1 MLSYRSIYTTLLLPI
16 KQENT
21 LLLLCFS
28 RGKLAQR
35 KPFIRGKVEYYFK
48 NANDFMWRPRRIFWE
63 EKGKWKP
70 SAPKNTIQKI
80 FTKSRYLLLSTTL
93 SNKETEGIKRFCKDF
108 MINTPIKET
117 ILCPFCVIHDRITV
131 LSPKSRYKVYNRKV
145 CKVCA
150 IQELERELSAK
161 KINLLASPGFKKY
174 AVSLLG
180 RLHDIQKVLAV
191 FSSDQASLGD
201 LTLIRKVGKLSE
213 DKLKPFVK
221 SVSEFNLPPFLL
233 KSLQI
238 RKIDTF
244 LPIQVQAIQKGLFE
258 NTDQLIIAN
267 TSAGKT
273 LIGELA
279 GISYVLR
286 GKKFIFTVPLVA
298 LANTKFEEF
307 KRLYGSRF
315 KIGLRTGRS
324 RIFSSIKE
332 KKAFYRFR
340 YSVKDSDIIVATYE
354 GLDLLIKGGEV
365 EFNEISCIVVDEIQ
379 TIADAERG
387 ATLDCLLAKIR
398 SHAQDT
404 QILALSATVGNPSEF
419 AKDLSL
425 TLVTFDQRPIPLEQH
440 LLISR
445 SENEKLRQIVR
456 LTKNEYQIT
465 SSAGFRGQ
473 TIVFTN
479 SRRKTGEITDYLRHA
494 GIHNAR
500 AYHSGLSYPLR
511 RRIENEFSTGE
522 CSVVVSTYALG
533 AGVDFPASQVIFESL
548 KMGKEILDPNSF
560 AQMVGRAGRL
570 GKHDCGRSILLCMGE
585 VISAADS
592 RTEIEIAFNLMNADL
607 LPIEPNHDENSCG
620 EQILSICSTR
630 KHVLPKF
637 AKKIYQRMIGTIN
650 YDFMSVT
657 NKLIQNSLL
666 QIVVKNNQR
675 YLELTPLGRAATMSF
690 FSPEKVLHIS
700 SLLKQKKHFLSI
712 SLEMN
717 PPQNIYLS
725 KKLHSY
731 LEKTYHM
738 RFSTRLINSPV
749 LDVMNAS
756 LKGKEATELNKW
768 CLKVFAKWT
777 QHFFSCSCP
786 ENPYCNHGQE
796 NIGRY
801 IVNQRLKGK
810 NTNQLSAKL
819 SQFDLLVYPGDIL
832 SFLNGLIHELE
843 GIQRVAEAIGKPKIS
858 KLISVLVD
866 KIETPYPLINS
877 Q

>member
-1 MLSYRSIYTTLLLPI
+1 MLSFRSIYTTILLPI

-21 LLLLCFS
+21 IQILCFS
-28 RGKLAQR
+28 RGKIAQR

-48 NANDFMWRPRRIFWE
+48 DSAHDLMWRPRRIFWE

-70 SAPKNTIQKI
+70 YPPKNTIQEI
-80 FTKSRYLLLSTTL
+80 LIKSKYLLLSTNL
-93 SNKETEGIKRFCKDF
+93 SDKEKAGVKRFCKDF
-108 MINTPIKET
+108 IINTPIKET
-117 ILCPFCVIHDRITV
+117 ILCPFCVIHEKITV
-131 LSPKSRYKVYNRKV
+131 LPSKNSYKVYNSQV
-145 CKVCA
+145 CRVCA
-150 IQELERELSAK
+150 VQELERELSSK

-174 AVSLLG
+174 AISLLSK
-180 RLHDIQKVLAV
+180 LHDIQKVSAV

-201 LTLIRKVGKLSE
+201 LTLIRKVERLPE
-213 DKLKPFVK
+213 EKLKPLIRG
-221 SVSEFNLPPFLL
+221 VSDFKLPQFLL

-244 LPIQVQAIQKGLFE
+244 LPIQVQSIQKGLLE
-258 NTDQLIIAN
+258 NKDQLIIAN

-279 GISYVLR
+279 GISHVLR

-307 KRLYGSRF
+307 KQLYGSQFR
-315 KIGLRTGRS
+315 IGLRTGRS
-324 RIFSSIKE
+324 RIFNSIEE

-340 YSVKDSDIIVATYE
+340 YSIKDSDIIVATYE

-365 EFNEISCIVVDEIQ
+365 EFNEIACIVVDEIQ
-379 TIADAERG
+379 TIADKDRG

-398 SHAQDT
+398 TIARNIQV
-404 QILALSATVGNPSEF
+404 LALSATVGNPSEF
-419 AKDLSL
+419 ARDLSL
-425 TLVTFDQRPIPLEQH
+425 TLVTYNQRPIPLEHH
-440 LLISR
+440 LLLSR
-445 SENEKLRQIVR
+445 SENEKLHQIVR

-479 SRRKTGEITDYLRHA
+479 SRRKTGEITEYLHQV

-511 RRIENEFSTGE
+511 RRIEKEFSTGE

-533 AGVDFPASQVIFESL
+533 AGVDFPSSQVIFESL
-548 KMGKEILDPNSF
+548 RMGKDILDPNSF
-560 AQMVGRAGRL
+560 TQMVGRAGRL
-570 GKHDCGRSILLCMGE
+570 GKHDRGRSILLCMGE
-585 VISAADS
+585 NISALDS
-592 RTEIEIAFNLMNADL
+592 RTEIEIAFELINAEP

-630 KHVLPKF
+630 KQTSPKI

-650 YDFMSVT
+650 YDFMFLT
-657 NKLIQNSLL
+657 NNLIQNSLL
-666 QIVVKNNQR
+666 QIVVKNKQR
-675 YLELTPLGRAATMSF
+675 LLELTPLGQAATISF
-690 FSPEKVLHIS
+690 FSPQKVLHIF
-700 SLLKQKKHFLSI
+700 SLLQQEKHFLSI
-712 SLEMN
+712 SIAMN

-725 KKLHSY
+725 KKIHGY

-768 CLKVFAKWT
+768 CLNVFSKWT
-777 QHFFSCSCP
+777 QTFFNCECS
-786 ENPYCNHGQE
+786 ENPYCNHGE
-796 NIGRY
+796 EKLGRFLL
-801 IVNQRLKGK
+801 NERLKGR
-810 NTNQLSAKL
+810 NINQISASL
-819 SQFDLLVYPGDIL
+819 IQFELVIYPGDVL
-832 SFLNGLIHELE
+832 SFLNGLIYELE
-843 GIQRVAEAIGKPKIS
+843 GIKRITQAIGKHKQEE
-858 KLISVLVD
+858 LISLMID
-866 KIETPYPLINS
+866 KIETPSSFNAR
-877 Q
+877 